1 MVDKLFGSKTRYKL
15 LELFMSNPNRS
26 FYVREIT
33 RTIGEQ
39 INSVRR
45 ELSNLLSLGIITSDN
60 SSKHLY
66 YEVNQKYEKYEALVS
81 LFHNPNQSIDAKS
94 SSKSSKGA
102 ATKKTKTEE
111 SKIGPDEKAL
121 GNVSLVVLSGAFTRD
136 SRAPVDL
143 LIVGN
148 VTDAGLESYIKK
160 LESSIDREIQYAHFD
175 DDDFD
180 YRYKINDRFVSRML
194 TSKLAV
200 RVDRRNLVGV
210 QLPAT
215 GLVSDK

>member
-66 YEVNQKYEKYEALVS
+66 YEVNQKYEKYDALVS
-81 LFHNPNQSIDAKS
+81 LFRNPDQSLDAKPAA
-94 SSKSSKGA
+94 KDAKGA
-102 ATKKTKTEE
+102 TAKKAKPEE
-111 SKIGPDEKAL
+111 PKIGPDEKAL

-136 SRAPVDL
+136 NRAPVDL

-148 VTDAGLESYIKK
+148 VTDASLESYIKK
-160 LESSIDREIQYAHFD
+160 LESSIDREIQFAHFS
-175 DDDFD
+175 DDDFE
-180 YRYKINDRFVSRML
+180 YRYKINDRFISRML
-194 TSKLAV
+194 TAKLAV
-200 RVDRRNLVGV
+200 RVDRRNLVAP
-210 QLPAT
+210 QLAS
-215 GLVSDK
+215 V

>member
-60 SSKHLY
+60 SGKHLY
-66 YEVNQKYEKYEALVS
+66 YEVNQKHEKYEALVS
-81 LFHNPNQSIDAKS
+81 LFHNPSQSIDPKS
-94 SSKSSKGA
+94 ADKGGKGSASKKA
-102 ATKKTKTEE
+102 KTEE
-111 SKIGPDEKAL
+111 AKVGPEEKAL

-136 SRAPVDL
+136 TRAPVDL
-143 LIVGN
+143 LVVGN
-148 VTDAGLESYIKK
+148 VTDASLESYIKK
-160 LESSIDREIQYAHFD
+160 LESSIDREIQFAHFD

-194 TSKLAV
+194 ASKLAV
-200 RVDRRNLVGV
+200 RVDRRNLVISQSSVVIG
-210 QLPAT
+210 A
-215 GLVSDK
+215 DN

>member
-1 MVDKLFGSKTRYKL
+1 
-15 LELFMSNPNRS
+15 MSNPNRS

-81 LFHNPNQSIDAKS
+81 LFHNPSQSIDARS
-94 SSKSSKGA
+94 NGKGGKGVA
-102 ATKKTKTEE
+102 DKKVKPEE
-111 SKIGPDEKAL
+111 PKVGPDEKAL

-148 VTDAGLESYIKK
+148 VTDASLESYIKK

-200 RVDRRNLVGV
+200 RVDRRNLVGAQSLASV
-210 QLPAT
+210 
-215 GLVSDK
+215 VSDK

>member
-60 SSKHLY
+60 SGKHLY
-66 YEVNQKYEKYEALVS
+66 YEVNQKYEKYDALGS
-81 LFHNPNQSIDAKS
+81 LFRNPEQSLDDKPAAKGAT
-94 SSKSSKGA
+94 KAA
-102 ATKKTKTEE
+102 ATKKPKPEE
-111 SKIGPDEKAL
+111 PKIGPDEKAL

-148 VTDAGLESYIKK
+148 VTDASLESYIKK
-160 LESSIDREIQYAHFD
+160 LESSIDREIQYAHLS
-175 DDDFD
+175 DDDFE
-180 YRYKINDRFVSRML
+180 YRHKINDRFVSRMMAA
-194 TSKLAV
+194 KLAV
-200 RVDRRNLVGV
+200 RVDRRNLVAP
-210 QLPAT
+210 QPSAA
-215 GLVSDK
+215 

>member
-1 MVDKLFGSKTRYKL
+1 MLDKLFGSKTRYKL

-66 YEVNQKYEKYEALVS
+66 YEVNQKHEKYDALVS
-81 LFHNPNQSIDAKS
+81 LFRNPGQSLDAKS
-94 SSKSSKGA
+94 AGKGVKGVA
-102 ATKKTKTEE
+102 DKKAKPDEP
-111 SKIGPDEKAL
+111 KIGADEKAL
-121 GNVSLVVLSGAFTRD
+121 GNVSLVALSGAFTRD

-148 VTDAGLESYIKK
+148 VTDASLETYIKK
-160 LESSIDREIQYAHFD
+160 LESSIDREIQYAHFSD
-175 DDDFD
+175 DEFD
-180 YRYKINDRFVSRML
+180 YRHKINDRFVSRML
-194 TSKLAV
+194 TAKLAV
-200 RVDRRNLVGV
+200 RVDRRNLVGP
-210 QLPAT
+210 QSSR
-215 GLVSDK
+215 LVTVDK

>member
-1 MVDKLFGSKTRYKL
+1 
-15 LELFMSNPNRS
+15 MSNPNRS

-81 LFHNPNQSIDAKS
+81 LFHNPSQSIDAKS
-94 SSKSSKGA
+94 NDKGGKGVVD
-102 ATKKTKTEE
+102 KKAKPEGP
-111 SKIGPDEKAL
+111 KVGPDEKAL

-148 VTDAGLESYIKK
+148 VTDASLESYIKK

-175 DDDFD
+175 DDDFE

-200 RVDRRNLVGV
+200 RVDRRNLVGAQPSAGV
-210 QLPAT
+210 
-215 GLVSDK
+215 VSDK

>member
-60 SSKHLY
+60 SGKHLY
-66 YEVNQKYEKYEALVS
+66 YEVNQKHEKYDALVS
-81 LFHNPNQSIDAKS
+81 LFHNPSQSID
-94 SSKSSKGA
+94 SKSTGKGGKA
-102 ATKKTKTEE
+102 ATSKKADKTEE
-111 SKIGPDEKAL
+111 PKVGPDEKAL

-136 SRAPVDL
+136 TRAPVDL
-143 LIVGN
+143 LVVGN
-148 VTDAGLESYIKK
+148 VTDASLESYIKK
-160 LESSIDREIQYAHFD
+160 LESSIDREIQFAHFND
-175 DDDFD
+175 EDFD

-194 TSKLAV
+194 GSKLAV
-200 RVDRRNLVGV
+200 RVDRRNLVGS
-210 QLPAT
+210 QSSP
-215 GLVSDK
+215 VSIDDK

>member
-94 SSKSSKGA
+94 SSKGSKGT
-102 ATKKTKTEE
+102 ATKKIKTEE

>member
-1 MVDKLFGSKTRYKL
+1 
-15 LELFMSNPNRS
+15 MSNPNRS

-94 SSKSSKGA
+94 NDKGSKGA
-102 ATKKTKTEE
+102 VDKKAKPEGP
-111 SKIGPDEKAL
+111 KVGPDEKAL

-148 VTDAGLESYIKK
+148 VTDASLESYIKK

-200 RVDRRNLVGV
+200 RVDRRNLVGA
-210 QLPAT
+210 QPLA
-215 GLVSDK
+215 GAVSDK